1 MVMIF
6 MSVFGCD
13 FKSIWSF
20 SNGDIELVSDTVNM
34 GQAIVNR
41 LNTDLDFY
49 NWCYTKYGGD
59 LFNVFGMKNN
69 TNTLEYLRIEIESI
83 LQQDPRIREITANCS
98 KEDPKT
104 IGVELKIL
112 TIGSN
117 EIVTLNLVITDDLIV
132 MVDDKYMDVRI

>member
-1 MVMIF
+1 

-13 FKSIWSF
+13 FKSSWSF
-20 SNGDIELVSDTVNM
+20 SNGDLELVSDSDNM

-49 NWCYTKYGGD
+49 DWCYTNYGGD
-59 LFNVFGMKNN
+59 LFSIFGMKNT

-83 LQQDPRIREITANCS
+83 LQQDPRIREVIANCS

-104 IGVELKIL
+104 IGVELNVL
-112 TIGSN
+112 TIGSD
-117 EIVTLNLVITDDLIV
+117 EIVTINLVITDNLIV
-132 MVDDKYMDVRI
+132 MLDDKYMDVRI